1 MKRVLSAQNHHKGF
15 KKKLNSFQEN
25 DKNSGNS
32 DEIQRSDSN
41 KGKYK
46 EGSSDEGQ
54 KDDKLKKEKRA
65 YIYGNDEELG
75 KRWNRGSQSN

>member
-1 MKRVLSAQNHHKGF
+1 M
-15 KKKLNSFQEN
+15 
-25 DKNSGNS
+25 
-32 DEIQRSDSN
+32 EI
-41 KGKYK
+41 
-46 EGSSDEGQ
+46 SSDEGQ